1 MNSAGYIWNIYE
13 YTNKYMHTITTDEKR
28 DYEEGRKRY
37 MESSGGRKRKEETLE
52 LKCNL
57 RTNKQKRSEG
67 LSVPM
72 YRHKTA
78 TNDGKKQKQ

>member
-1 MNSAGYIWNIYE
+1 MKKETMSL
-13 YTNKYMHTITTDEKR
+13 K
-28 DYEEGRKRY
+28 EGRKRY
-37 MESSGGRKRKEETLE
+37 MESSGGRKRKEEMLE

-57 RTNKQKRSEG
+57 RTNKQKRSED